1 MKKFKNLAH
10 LEGYVYEADLKLK
23 VTGDT
28 SKNPGTE
35 FISGTLSIATDDECN
50 NVVPVHFTYVTATTA
65 QGKDNATYGVLK
77 NIIDGKIKT
86 VMADG
91 KENAGFIRVDSAIA
105 LNEWYDKEGK
115 LISVKRCEGGFVHTT
130 SQQLLPPVDR
140 RSEFAVDIVINGVT
154 RVEANEERET
164 PERGIIKGAIFDFR
178 GALMPVE
185 FTVLHPKAIDYFE
198 SLEAGPKNPV
208 FTEVRG
214 QMVSMTFVRKIV
226 EESAFGDAAV
236 REVKSTTKDFVIT
249 WAAPH
254 PYEWDSENTITA
266 AWLGEAVQQREIHKA
281 EIKKRQDDYQ
291 ASKNSAFT
299 TKATDKKYDF

>member
-23 VTGDT
+23 VSGDT

-50 NVVPVHFTYVTATTA
+50 NVVPVHFTYVTAVTA

-77 NIIDGKIKT
+77 NIIEGKIKT

-91 KENAGFIRVDSAIA
+91 KENAGFVRVDSAIA

-130 SQQLLPPVDR
+130 TQAQLVPLDK

-154 RVEANEERET
+154 RIEANEERNT
-164 PERGIIKGAIFDFR
+164 PERGIVKGAIFDFR

-214 QMVSMTFVRKIV
+214 QMISMTFVRKIV
-226 EESAFGDAAV
+226 EESAFGDASV
-236 REVKSTTKDFVIT
+236 REVKNTTKDFVIT
-249 WAAPH
+249 WAAAS
-254 PYEWDSENTITA
+254 PYEWDSEDTITA

-299 TKATDKKYDF
+299 TKAADKKYDF